1 MKTDA
6 QPSKDAGPS
15 KETLKQADKN
25 DSFLDLDIN
34 IEIIPE
40 TLNAPESNKTE
51 KKEESEGNTPTVE
64 NPAAK
69 VPEEESKPDSSK
81 DVEASVANPIS
92 PVVNAEAP
100 AKKAA
105 TTEGWTMIDRNEASG
120 ISYASSVSSNLS
132 ETSEK
137 HVSCDKIASN
147 IV

>member
-15 KETLKQADKN
+15 KEMLKRADKN

-40 TLNAPESNKTE
+40 TPNAPESNKTE
-51 KKEESEGNTPTVE
+51 KKEESEGNAPTVE
-64 NPAAK
+64 NTAAK
-69 VPEEESKPDSSK
+69 VPEEESKPDTST
-81 DVEASVANPIS
+81 DVEASMSNSKS
-92 PVVNAEAP
+92 PVMNAGAP
-100 AKKAA
+100 VKKTA

-132 ETSEK
+132 DKSEK
-137 HVSCDKIASN
+137 HVSCNKIVSN
-147 IV
+147 NV